1 MIELIDKRTEYG
13 KTFNLGNKE
22 EIRVFNKPIHFLS
35 QKGSGVNPEKEEWE
49 DVQVRLNLVLSNK
62 EYNSQYLS
70 DKQKYSY
77 GFRNDNSLEKFYGI
91 RKGSENQLEGTLKS
105 IYINGDRV
113 KLPTRFQA
121 VNKID
126 DYSIENIIN
135 EQYSVYNQIDV
146 TGIKSALKTSVWIE
160 DFEIIERIDLK
171 GFRII
176 NQYTYNNGIK
186 EYISENEC
194 FNIYYDNGET
204 ITIQPASMWNDVEH
218 CSNGINHRL
227 IEQDGELLY
236 IKTPNKTGKEWLLFN
251 RPVFYIDISVYKS
264 YCNYLQGGADAS
276 WESARNGIDFSNI
289 ATSPYITG
297 SGSLDK
303 LNTYLVYHC
312 FFTFN
317 LSEYSGPATSPK
329 LNLYGNVRTPGSD
342 YVCYPHNVNIYQAS
356 DSTSW
361 TTETTN
367 YRGTYYISNTSAEW
381 LSADLNS
388 LTLGGT
394 VIYRLRDK
402 DYDVANV
409 APPFYGNDSYGAY
422 WQSQYTDAYISFEI
436 LSNAIFFGFNF

>member
-49 DVQVRLNLVLSNK
+49 NIQVKLNLLFSSK
-62 EYNSQYLS
+62 DYNSHYLS

-194 FNIYYDNGET
+194 FNIYYDNGEI

-264 YCNYLQGGADAS
+264 SYNDLEAAGNVAWSTTRGGDSITNTAS
-276 WESARNGIDFSNI
+276 SGRVGVASFDKMNMYQVWHAFFS
-289 ATSPYITG
+289 
-297 SGSLDK
+297 
-303 LNTYLVYHC
+303 
-312 FFTFN
+312 FN
-317 LSEYSGPATSPK
+317 LSSYFGETVSPK